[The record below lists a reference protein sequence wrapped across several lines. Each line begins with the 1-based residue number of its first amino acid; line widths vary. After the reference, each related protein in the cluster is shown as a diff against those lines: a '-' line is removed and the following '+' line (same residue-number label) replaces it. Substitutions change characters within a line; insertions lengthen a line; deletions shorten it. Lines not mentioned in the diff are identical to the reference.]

1 MIGNW
6 TIRDILTLDYFNK
19 INSKSII
26 TIIEKFDSILDFIN
40 LHKSHINLF
49 NDMPILYSEFD
60 KLRDK
65 ADEQLEICRSNDIE
79 IISLWDD
86 KYPPLLKQITYPP
99 ILLYI
104 KGQLQA
110 PENKSIAIVGTRRA
124 TSYGK
129 IATEKFVQSF
139 VEYKLITVSGLA
151 YGIDTSVHLNTIKNT
166 GTTYAVIASG
176 LDKIN
181 PSESRKN
188 ADKIIE
194 SGGAVISEYKCGTKA
209 LPVFF
214 PQRNRIISGIA
225 NATLVIESGEK
236 GGSLITAKFA
246 FNQERQVFAVPGS
259 IFSEKSK
266 GTNNLIKNNIAFP
279 AVSPE
284 IVLQEMGFETNSSK
298 INFNQNYENFSEIEI
313 KILQL
318 LDHEPKHIDSIAN
331 ESELAISDLL
341 VKLLELEFKGVI
353 RQLPGNYYIKLAN

>member
-6 TIRDILTLDYFNK
+6 TIRDILTLDYFSK

-26 TIIEKFDSILDFIN
+26 KIIEKFDSILNFVN
-40 LHKSHINLF
+40 LHKSRSNLF
-49 NDMPILYSEFD
+49 NDIPILYAEFD
-60 KLRDK
+60 KLRNQ
-65 ADEQLEICRSNDIE
+65 ADEQLEICSTNSIE
-79 IISLWDD
+79 VISLWDD
-86 KYPPLLKQITYPP
+86 RYPPLLKEISYPP
-99 ILLYI
+99 ILLYV
-104 KGQLQA
+104 KGELQA
-110 PENKSIAIVGTRRA
+110 PETKAMAIVGTRRA

-129 IATEKFVQSF
+129 LVSEKFVQSL
-139 VEYKLITVSGLA
+139 VEYNLITVSGLA
-151 YGIDTSVHLNTIKNT
+151 YGIDTSVHLNTIKS
-166 GTTYAVIASG
+166 GGITYAVIASG

-181 PSESRKN
+181 PAESQKN
-188 ADKIIE
+188 ANKIIE
-194 SGGAVISEYKCGTKA
+194 SGGAVISEYKCGTKS
-209 LPVFF
+209 LPAFF

-284 IVLQEMGFETNSSK
+284 IVLQELGFETDSEK
-298 INFNQNYENFSEIEI
+298 FNFNKNYDSLSDVD
-313 KILQL
+313 KQILQL

-331 ESELAISDLL
+331 ESDLTISDIL
-341 VKLLELEFKGVI
+341 VKLLELEFKSMI
-353 RQLPGNYYIKLAN
+353 RQLPGNYYIKC